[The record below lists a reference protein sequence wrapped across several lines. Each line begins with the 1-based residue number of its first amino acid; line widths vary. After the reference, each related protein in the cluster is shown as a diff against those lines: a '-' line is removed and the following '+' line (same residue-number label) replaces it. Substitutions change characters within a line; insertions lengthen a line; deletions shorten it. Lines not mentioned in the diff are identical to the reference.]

1 MGKAQKFKEQRKV
14 ERQVQETKK
23 QKKKD
28 FYIRS
33 GVNIIFCA
41 FFTYGMLY
49 SYGHWYPEKWWPKAH
64 KAKTESLEKATSSSK
79 TSSKEE
85 QSKKTGEKKY
95 DKAPI
100 MNIDINKKYTAN
112 FETNLGNFSVELL
125 AKNAP
130 KTVNNFVFL
139 SRDKFYDGLIFHRII
154 KDFMIQGGD
163 PLGTGSGDPGYKFE
177 DEINAKS
184 LELSADVIK
193 TNEEAGYKYSDTL
206 QSIKLE
212 KGVLAMAN
220 SGANT
225 NGSQFFIITKDKTDW
240 LDGKHTPF
248 GRVIEGMD
256 VVLKIEATK
265 TDSSDKPLENVTIN
279 KITIEEK

>member
-1 MGKAQKFKEQRKV
+1 LGKAQKFKEQRKV
-14 ERQVQETKK
+14 ERQEQQTKK
-23 QKKKD
+23 KKN

-33 GVNIIFCA
+33 GATIIFCA

-49 SYGHWYPEKWWPKAH
+49 SYGHWYPEKWWPKKAV
-64 KAKTESLEKATSSSK
+64 KEAKTESKATSTEK
-79 TSSKEE
+79 
-85 QSKKTGEKKY
+85 QANKTGEKKY

-100 MNIDINKKYTAN
+100 MNIDVNKQYTAK

-139 SRDKFYDGLIFHRII
+139 AKDKFYDGLIFHRII

-163 PLGTGSGDPGYKFE
+163 PEGNGSGDPGYKFE
-177 DEINAKS
+177 DEINAKA
-184 LELSADVIK
+184 LGLSTDVIK
-193 TNEEAGYKYSDTL
+193 SNEEAGYKYSDTL
-206 QSIKLE
+206 ETIKLE

-248 GRVIEGMD
+248 GRVTEGLD
-256 VVLKIEATK
+256 IVLKIEAAK
-265 TDSSDKPLENVTIN
+265 TDNSDKPLENVIIN
-279 KITIEEK
+279 KIMIEEK